1 MPGFQSELSFS
12 NCADFSAV
20 IGWSWAFR
28 AKHWEIF
35 CKSALRLYVC
45 VVKLY
50 SIRVLPHKQNSGGFF
65 VAVLHKKCSSQDV
78 RDMSKSK
85 AATSQLT
92 VVDRDST
99 QLPSE
104 ISVSE
109 SSTQLASDNI
119 VQSGTS
125 VFIVG
130 WTVLRNK
137 REVLPE
143 LLWSSSNSLTVQWLW
158 GLSSWLSTA
167 RCHVDRQFDA

>member
-12 NCADFSAV
+12 NCAEFSAV
-20 IGWSWAFR
+20 IGWGWAFR

-65 VAVLHKKCSSQDV
+65 VAVLHKKCSSQYV

-85 AATSQLT
+85 AATSQPTVMDSDSTQLTSEPTAVTSQLT
-92 VVDRDST
+92 VIDRDST

-109 SSTQLASDNI
+109 SSTQPASDNI

-143 LLWSSSNSLTVQWLW
+143 L
-158 GLSSWLSTA
+158 
-167 RCHVDRQFDA
+167 